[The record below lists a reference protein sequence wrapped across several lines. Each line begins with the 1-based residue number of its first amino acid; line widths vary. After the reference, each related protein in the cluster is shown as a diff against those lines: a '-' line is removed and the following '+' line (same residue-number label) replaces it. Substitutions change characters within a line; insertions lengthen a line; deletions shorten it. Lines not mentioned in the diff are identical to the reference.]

1 MDFWCKAPYK
11 TGIRL
16 LGVARNPARLLGDL
30 VIDYAMCSVT
40 IVGVPVEP
48 TPLEYRLLV
57 ELSANAGRLLTH
69 EQMLQRL
76 WAGAHLCEEAP

>member
-1 MDFWCKAPYK
+1 MPYK

-16 LGVARNPARLLGDL
+16 LGVARNPANGFPARLLGDL

-76 WAGAHLCEEAP
+76 WAGAHLCDEAP